1 MFISAIQEL
10 SFHRKTGVT
19 LKWRTRFLLCVEQCS
34 KDSILLMCVEC
45 IPTLYPYGNSWVVG
59 KALWHIK
66 TRHHQDFHLDDAWFM
81 FSNPVRQMP
90 YISNFRGLLFYDHPS
105 KRLLLFFSI
114 ISHRAAIV
122 TQFQNPGAPTIPVNG
137 MRASFFSCKTV
148 PRRTEFYSLSI
159 RRGISI
165 MRSCSSYCGSCGL
178 AIRQPVSKPLLDGAV
193 RAFRVV
199 CCVYNIADFRSAG
212 TSFSRNAVL
221 RERNA
226 ESPLSESEKLEVY
239 MSGKALSVEIPADY

>member
-1 MFISAIQEL
+1 MDKYIYDE
-10 SFHRKTGVT
+10 KNG
-19 LKWRTRFLLCVEQCS
+19 
-34 KDSILLMCVEC
+34 
-45 IPTLYPYGNSWVVG
+45 
-59 KALWHIK
+59 LW
-66 TRHHQDFHLDDAWFM
+66 
-81 FSNPVRQMP
+81 
-90 YISNFRGLLFYDHPS
+90 YE
-105 KRLLLFFSI
+105 RLLLFFSI

-165 MRSCSSYCGSCGL
+165 MRSCSLYCGSCDP
-178 AIRQPVSKPLLDGAV
+178 AIHQSVSKKPLLDGAV
-193 RAFRVV
+193 RSFRVV
-199 CCVYNIADFRSAG
+199 CCIYTIADFRSAG

-226 ESPLSESEKLEVY
+226 ESPYLKAKNWKFACPAKLF
-239 MSGKALSVEIPADY
+239 L